1 MPKSIN
7 SNSLQS
13 VVYPG
18 SINPEQI
25 SLLEER
31 YTSSIIPDEKISLA
45 IPVINVFGG
54 LFGAWYGGSLT
65 KGGIA
70 ETTKAMQCKDE
81 QGILLGLVNTGIGS
95 TYAGMGLSMFGNGV
109 AEVLPRFSLSSS
121 PLAQR
126 MMHIFTTVMNWLG
139 VALYSLYIAGAVI
152 ALPELRE
159 FRNAYTEIL
168 QKPRMSPKTKAFEVL
183 QFIQGQ
189 ISLTGEDRAQLKGA
203 SPEIE
208 KKKLEM
214 KKDQLIRKV
223 GKECAEEIEKKLPQL
238 FEEVRAGNLENTE
251 KLIVVVDR
259 NSFKQV
265 VTQIALVAA
274 GFLGMVGSILSI
286 ASTGGL
292 ANYAFIA
299 CASVLYWLN
308 RPIGNLLYKFYVPS
322 TEKPVVCYNERHAVV

>member
-13 VVYPG
+13 VVYPV
-18 SINPEQI
+18 ITPEQV

-31 YTSSIIPDEKISLA
+31 YTSPSIPTEKISLV
-45 IPVINVFGG
+45 IPMINVFGG
-54 LFGAWYGGSLT
+54 LFGAWYGRSLT
-65 KGGIA
+65 KDGLA
-70 ETTKAMQCKDE
+70 ETTKAMECKDE

-109 AEVLPRFSLSSS
+109 VEVLPKLSVSIGQ
-121 PLAQR
+121 LAHR
-126 MMHIFTTVMNWLG
+126 LIHIFTTVMNWLG

-152 ALPELRE
+152 ALPELRD

-168 QKPRMSPKTKAFEVL
+168 QKPRMSPNTKAIEVL
-183 QFIQGQ
+183 HFFKAQ
-189 ISLTGEDRAQLKGA
+189 ISVTAEDRAQLKNA

-223 GKECAEEIEKKLPQL
+223 GKECAEEIENTLPQL
-238 FEEVRAGNLENTE
+238 FEEVRAGKLENTE
-251 KLIVVVDR
+251 KLIAKVDR

-274 GFLGMVGSILSI
+274 GVLGMMGSILSI
-286 ASTGGL
+286 AATGGL
-292 ANYAFIA
+292 ANYAFIV
-299 CASVLYWLN
+299 CASALYWLN
-308 RPIGNLLYKFYVPS
+308 GPIGDLLYKFYVPS
-322 TEKPVVCYNERHAVV
+322 TEKPAVCYNERYAVV